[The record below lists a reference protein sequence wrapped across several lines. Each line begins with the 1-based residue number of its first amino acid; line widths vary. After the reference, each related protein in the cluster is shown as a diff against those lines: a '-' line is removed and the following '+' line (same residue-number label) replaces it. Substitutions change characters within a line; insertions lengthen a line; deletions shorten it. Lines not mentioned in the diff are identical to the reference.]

1 MITDSTVITL
11 KVMVSVFIYLF
22 LFISYLGFYTNQSN
36 LVTWTNW
43 AENEPGP
50 SVEIEDCVQFIT
62 KSRYNILIDGRWNDV
77 PCDKTI
83 PNPERP
89 RVDLK

>member
-1 MITDSTVITL
+1 
-11 KVMVSVFIYLF
+11 MVSFFTAGSWEKDTILHAARNFFRPFIFCDGFNYLVKWF
-22 LFISYLGFYTNQSN
+22 
-36 LVTWTNW
+36 NW
-43 AENEPGP
+43 AKNEPGP

-62 KSRYNILIDGRWNDV
+62 KSRYNIPIDGRWNDV

-83 PNPERP
+83 PDPKRP